1 MCVCVCV
8 CVCVCER
15 EGWKST
21 IIISKDLR
29 SQEGLGSLE
38 DLASCAERTNIT
50 GSRAIPDCGEKPE
63 MGAEGGLICSS
74 LILELPWG
82 C

>member
-1 MCVCVCV
+1 MSV

-15 EGWKST
+15 EGWKSP

-29 SQEGLGSLE
+29 SQAGLGSLE

-50 GSRAIPDCGEKPE
+50 GPGARSDRGEKPE
-63 MGAEGGLICSS
+63 TGAEGGLVCSS

>member
-1 MCVCVCV
+1 MSV

-15 EGWKST
+15 EGWKSP

-29 SQEGLGSLE
+29 SQAGLGSLE
-38 DLASCAERTNIT
+38 DLASRAERTNIS
-50 GSRAIPDCGEKPE
+50 GPGARSDRGEKPE
-63 MGAEGGLICSS
+63 TGAEGGLVCSS